1 MEPMTKEMAIETCL
15 KVIFAMVPIIKPN
28 AIVNDK
34 YQALCNVI
42 SNVIAQDN
50 QSWINVNGKILSQTK
65 CHILSC
71 WFHAKKEW
79 VGNLLQKVSIV

>member
-1 MEPMTKEMAIETCL
+1 MVSI
-15 KVIFAMVPIIKPN
+15 VRSNAMVINKSLT
-28 AIVNDK
+28 K
-34 YQALCNVI
+34 YNGI